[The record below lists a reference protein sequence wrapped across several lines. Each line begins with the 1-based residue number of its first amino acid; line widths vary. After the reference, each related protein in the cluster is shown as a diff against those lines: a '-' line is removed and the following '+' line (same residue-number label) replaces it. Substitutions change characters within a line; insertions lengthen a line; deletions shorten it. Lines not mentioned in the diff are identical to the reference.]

1 MIARHIV
8 HAERIRSELANIEGV
23 VSRVRRA
30 MEASAGDAVDSDLYW
45 DAVAL
50 NLHDFYTGLERVLRH
65 IAAEIDGHLP
75 AGGEWHQELLRA
87 NGHPRCRGSDRP
99 YFLTRPSSAWTN
111 ICAFA
116 TWCGTSMA
124 FEFDPQRIKP
134 LAEALTG
141 DFAQVKDELSVLYRL
156 SRRVGRRRL
165 ALVQ

>member
-23 VSRVRRA
+23 VARVRRA
-30 MEASAGDAVDSDLYW
+30 MEASAGDSVDSDLYW

-50 NLHDFYTGLERVLRH
+50 NLHDFYTGLERILRH

-75 AGGEWHQELLRA
+75 AGGEWHQELLRQMA
-87 NGHPRCRGSDRP
+87 IPLPRIRP
-99 YFLTRPSSAWTN
+99 AIFSNETIKRLDEYLRFRHVVRHVY
-111 ICAFA
+111 
-116 TWCGTSMA
+116 A

-141 DFAQVKDELSVLYRL
+141 DFAQIKGELAVFTDYLE
-156 SRRVGRRRL
+156 GL
-165 ALVQ
+165 ADAD

>member
-23 VSRVRRA
+23 VARVRRA
-30 MEASAGDAVDSDLYW
+30 MEASAEDAVDSDLYW

-50 NLHDFYTGLERVLRH
+50 NLHDFYTGLERILRH

-75 AGGEWHQELLRA
+75 AGGEWHQELLRQMA
-87 NGHPRCRGSDRP
+87 IPLPRIRP
-99 YFLTRPSSAWTN
+99 AIFSNETIKRLDEYLRFRHVVRHVY
-111 ICAFA
+111 
-116 TWCGTSMA
+116 A

-141 DFAQVKDELSVLYRL
+141 DFAQIKGELAVFIDYLE
-156 SRRVGRRRL
+156 GL
-165 ALVQ
+165 ADAD

>member
-23 VSRVRRA
+23 VARVRRA
-30 MEASAGDAVDSDLYW
+30 MEASAEDAVDSDLYW

-50 NLHDFYTGLERVLRH
+50 NLHDFYTGLERILRH

-75 AGGEWHQELLRA
+75 TGGEWHQELLRQMA
-87 NGHPRCRGSDRP
+87 IPLPRIRP
-99 YFLTRPSSAWTN
+99 AIFSNETIKRLDEYLRFRHVVRHVY
-111 ICAFA
+111 
-116 TWCGTSMA
+116 A

-141 DFAQVKDELSVLYRL
+141 DFAQIKGELAVFTDYLE
-156 SRRVGRRRL
+156 GL
-165 ALVQ
+165 ADAD

>member
-75 AGGEWHQELLRA
+75 AGGEWHQELLRQMA
-87 NGHPRCRGSDRP
+87 IPLPRIRP
-99 YFLTRPSSAWTN
+99 AIFSNETIKRLDEYLRFRHVVRHVY
-111 ICAFA
+111 
-116 TWCGTSMA
+116 A

-141 DFAQVKDELSVLYRL
+141 DFAQVKDELSVFTDYLE
-156 SRRVGRRRL
+156 GL
-165 ALVQ
+165 ADAD

>member
-23 VSRVRRA
+23 GARVRRA

-65 IAAEIDGHLP
+65 IATEVDGHLP
-75 AGGEWHQELLRA
+75 TGGEWHQELLRQMA
-87 NGHPRCRGSDRP
+87 IPLPRIRP
-99 YFLTRPSSAWTN
+99 AIFSNETIKRLDEYLRFRHVVRHVY
-111 ICAFA
+111 
-116 TWCGTSMA
+116 A

-141 DFAQVKDELSVLYRL
+141 DFAQIKGELAVFTDYLE
-156 SRRVGRRRL
+156 GL
-165 ALVQ
+165 ADAD

>member
-23 VSRVRRA
+23 VARVRRA
-30 MEASAGDAVDSDLYW
+30 MEASAEDAVDSDLYW

-65 IAAEIDGHLP
+65 IATEVDGHLP
-75 AGGEWHQELLRA
+75 TGGEWHQELLRQMA
-87 NGHPRCRGSDRP
+87 IPLPRIRP
-99 YFLTRPSSAWTN
+99 AIFSNETIKRLDEYLRFRHVVRHVY
-111 ICAFA
+111 
-116 TWCGTSMA
+116 A

-141 DFAQVKDELSVLYRL
+141 DFAQIKGELAVFTDYLE
-156 SRRVGRRRL
+156 GL
-165 ALVQ
+165 ADAD

>member
-23 VSRVRRA
+23 VARVRRA

-50 NLHDFYTGLERVLRH
+50 NLHDFYTGLERILRH

-75 AGGEWHQELLRA
+75 AGGEWHQELLRQMA
-87 NGHPRCRGSDRP
+87 IPLPRIRP
-99 YFLTRPSSAWTN
+99 AIFSNETIKRLDEYLRFRHVVRHVY
-111 ICAFA
+111 
-116 TWCGTSMA
+116 A

-141 DFAQVKDELSVLYRL
+141 DFAQIKGELAVFTDYLE
-156 SRRVGRRRL
+156 GL
-165 ALVQ
+165 ADAD